1 MRKERDQAQQQSSPN
16 KTPGLTVGEPCQ
28 PWELAMNSLI
38 RCAAALVFT
47 GALAGVCQAQDQP
60 QGENQ
65 PSGRGA
71 VRAACQADIAK
82 LCSADADGHGA
93 FRCLREHQDALSDSC
108 KSAMSTARAQRR
120 DHGGGQGAPESSPSA
135 APQT

>member
-1 MRKERDQAQQQSSPN
+1 
-16 KTPGLTVGEPCQ
+16 
-28 PWELAMNSLI
+28 MNSLI

-47 GALAGVCQAQDQP
+47 GALGGVCQAQDQP
-60 QGENQ
+60 QGDNQ

-82 LCSADADGHGA
+82 LCSAEADGHGA

-108 KSAMSTARAQRR
+108 KSAMATARAQRHE
-120 DHGGGQGAPESSPSA
+120 HGGGPDAPGQSTAGAP
-135 APQT
+135 QN